1 MSQADSLRH
10 IADLWDALT
19 DENDKL
25 RAEVMRLSVDN
36 KTWVARFSMVKDRC
50 DPECVHCAAWRGR

>member
-25 RAEVMRLSVDN
+25 HAEVTRLSVERLE
-36 KTWVARFSMVKDRC
+36 ARFSMVKDRC
-50 DPECVHCAAWRGR
+50 DPECVHCAAWRGG